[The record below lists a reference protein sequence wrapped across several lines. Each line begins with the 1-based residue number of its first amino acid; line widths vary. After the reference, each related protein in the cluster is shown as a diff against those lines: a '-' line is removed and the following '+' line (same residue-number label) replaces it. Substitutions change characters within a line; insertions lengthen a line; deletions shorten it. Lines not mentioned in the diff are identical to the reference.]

1 MKISKE
7 LRTEFNKRFA
17 NGEQYIEYREAD
29 WSPEDEGKFEEEHN
43 AVIVSCDRDK
53 RYYWEQKAVYNR
65 ILPIID
71 HFNSKYKNVPN
82 YEELIYG
89 QNGLVE
95 RLIPL
100 QREYNNI
107 KNRKN
112 EFVDRLSLGIV
123 FVEDGSV
130 DVDELGEEGLE
141 PGRIVI
147 YRQGNVAPSVVQPDV
162 TPYSV
167 YSAELKRIE
176 EEITDVTI
184 EFQNNVLEA
193 IKI

>member
-1 MKISKE
+1 MKISKK

-43 AVIVSCDRDK
+43 AVIVGCDK

-71 HFNSKYKNVPN
+71 YFDSKYKNVPN
-82 YEELIYG
+82 FEELIYG
-89 QNGLVE
+89 ENGLVE
-95 RLIPL
+95 RLVPL

-112 EFVDRLSLGIV
+112 EFIDRLSLGVV
-123 FVEDGSV
+123 FVEDGSI
-130 DVDELGEEGLE
+130 DVDELSQEGLE

-147 YRQGNVAPSVVQPDV
+147 YRQGSLAPSVVQPDV

-167 YSAELKRIE
+167 YSAELQRIE
-176 EEITDVTI
+176 EEIMEVKI
-184 EFQNNVLEA
+184 GFQNNVLEA
-193 IKI
+193 SKI